1 METSFF
7 LASNSGKGFYSLY
20 DSFPGEG
27 SFLHI
32 IKGGPGTG
40 KSSFMRRIAKA
51 ASERGLD
58 IELILCSGDPD
69 SLDGLYIPDL
79 KQAWVDGTAPHV
91 QEPKVFGVDSDYVNL
106 GRFFRG
112 PLDKG
117 SAKGASELTHD
128 YRSLYASA
136 YSFLAAEAAVAGA
149 FEAEPLDR
157 EELEHMEEIIC
168 DILDGERRR
177 CKKGTGRQ
185 SKRFISAISCKGKV
199 QLEDSV
205 EKLCKQNYRFDVRR
219 GLIKSLVSFIGLVA
233 IVIISYT
240 LRVPLAEFLIDTL
253 PFFNFGGALEGLT
266 ALNIL
271 IYNIL
276 SFVFIFILLYCILNI
291 IIALTGFIDTL
302 LKFTVI
308 WIIPSKIGGA
318 IVGFLES
325 WIFLF
330 LAVFVFAQFSFS
342 AGIIRDSH
350 MAGIILNNTP
360 VIGHYLGGASKAAEE
375 IYEEIETY
383 AKDDEKTTEDL
394 NLKIL
399 QIEINYGL
407 VSSEKATELMEIGKV
422 GLKNVVISTPTRG

>member
-69 SLDGLYIPDL
+69 SLDGLYIPAL

-112 PLDKG
+112 PLDKA

-177 CKKGTGRQ
+177 CKKGSGRQ

-205 EKLCKQNYRFDVRR
+205 DKLCKQNYRFDEPLHAHQLLSISARLAQER
-219 GLIKSLVSFIGLVA
+219 GLESILCPEPLRPERLEAVLLPELGICFSAAAPDGEKRGVSIHFGKERREKENKVFESPIKA
-233 IVIISYT
+233 K
-240 LRVPLAEFLIDTL
+240 LRDEATKLLSQAKALHDELEAVYRPYMDFA
-253 PFFNFGGALEGLT
+253 ALE
-266 ALNIL
+266 
-271 IYNIL
+271 
-276 SFVFIFILLYCILNI
+276 
-291 IIALTGFIDTL
+291 
-302 LKFTVI
+302 KFTGEYI
-308 WIIPSKIGGA
+308 
-318 IVGFLES
+318 
-325 WIFLF
+325 
-330 LAVFVFAQFSFS
+330 
-342 AGIIRDSH
+342 
-350 MAGIILNNTP
+350 
-360 VIGHYLGGASKAAEE
+360 
-375 IYEEIETY
+375 
-383 AKDDEKTTEDL
+383 EDL
-394 NLKIL
+394 FK
-399 QIEINYGL
+399 
-407 VSSEKATELMEIGKV
+407 
-422 GLKNVVISTPTRG
+422 